1 MLVYDSS
8 FYKKLLFYLRL
19 GLFPHIQF
27 LITNLEIYIM
37 DSLFEFSFQFPW
49 SILFF
54 FVIFMPF
61 FFSSLFALPP

>member
-1 MLVYDSS
+1 
-8 FYKKLLFYLRL
+8 LRL